1 MALKSTLQTIE
12 YCYYQSVQ
20 AGRTVYR
27 WFAGPNQETIAS
39 IYYDIEEGTH
49 IEYNAYIGCIKSS
62 KIFKRDKYYKRVMW
76 EEAAYFGRINMMQ
89 LAVKYWKR
97 SKGDVKKN
105 RKLKKKLKE
114 KWVQIGNE
122 TLLKVLKCK
131 TPQLKVVKFL
141 IEELGADPNY
151 IDFDQVSPEDGISHE
166 NPAILSCRKDPL
178 DDAHVVSAKFHI
190 MKYLLLE
197 QHAKFLQ
204 HPNDRVYRQIVE
216 EKRKGWKELMAAGV
230 PKGTGVTAYESA
242 LNTKFYRASCFL
254 QEKLDEDCFHLM
266 HYLRKN
272 NFEQESNWCANNVL
286 AKSKFHFIHA
296 VFCVSSTNQ
305 LCNYTI

>member
-1 MALKSTLQTIE
+1 M
-12 YCYYQSVQ
+12 
-20 AGRTVYR
+20 
-27 WFAGPNQETIAS
+27 
-39 IYYDIEEGTH
+39 D
-49 IEYNAYIGCIKSS
+49 
-62 KIFKRDKYYKRVMW
+62 
-76 EEAAYFGRINMMQ
+76 
-89 LAVKYWKR
+89 
-97 SKGDVKKN
+97 
-105 RKLKKKLKE
+105 
-114 KWVQIGNE
+114 NE
-122 TLLKVLKCK
+122 
-131 TPQLKVVKFL
+131 
-141 IEELGADPNY
+141 
-151 IDFDQVSPEDGISHE
+151 
-166 NPAILSCRKDPL
+166 
-178 DDAHVVSAKFHI
+178 
-190 MKYLLLE
+190 
-197 QHAKFLQ
+197 
-204 HPNDRVYRQIVE
+204 QIVE